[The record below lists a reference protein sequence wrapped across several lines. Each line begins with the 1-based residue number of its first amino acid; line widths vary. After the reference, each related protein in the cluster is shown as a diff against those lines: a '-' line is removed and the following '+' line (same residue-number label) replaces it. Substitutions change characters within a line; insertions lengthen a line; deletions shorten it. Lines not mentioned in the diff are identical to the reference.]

1 MTYKVGD
8 RVEWT
13 DPIKGPPV
21 GSTGTIVYVG
31 TLCTIKW
38 DVAYMATRGELIGQ
52 NSWQPK
58 RFRPLTLL
66 SPFEARV
73 QDYIRSELQGSA
85 R

>member
-1 MTYKVGD
+1 MTFKVGD

-13 DPIKGPPV
+13 DKIKGPPV

-38 DVAYMATRGELIGQ
+38 DVAHTLRGELIDQ
-52 NSWQPK
+52 SDWLSK
-58 RFRPLTLL
+58 RFRLLVPL

-73 QDYIRSELQGSA
+73 QDYIRSELQGGV
-85 R
+85 